1 MEIGISSACFYPHVN
16 LEETIG
22 LMKGLGFHKGELFLN
37 CPSEFEENF
46 IGKLNEEKVKH
57 KYHINSIHAFSSSFE
72 PFLFDSYKRRRYD
85 MLKLFKKV
93 CKAGKA
99 LGAQSYTFHGIRN
112 VDLNFMKIPRVIEIY
127 DELLYISSE
136 IGISLAQENVSWCM
150 SSKPDF
156 LKILQE
162 KCKHKLNF
170 TLDIKQA
177 YRASVPV
184 EEYIKIM
191 GENIVNLHIND
202 VDENNSCTLPGKGKV
217 DYGKL
222 NDSLNRINYN
232 GMAIIE
238 VYSNNYTSY
247 NQLIESRE
255 YLTKNL

>member
-16 LEETIG
+16 LEETIA

-46 IGKLNEEKVKH
+46 IEKLNEEKIKH
-57 KYHINSIHAFSSSFE
+57 EYSINSIHAFSSSFE
-72 PFLFDSYKRRRYD
+72 PFLFDSYKRRRDD
-85 MLKLFKKV
+85 MIKLFKKV

-136 IGISLAQENVSWCM
+136 IGISLSQENVSWCM
-150 SSKPDF
+150 SSRPDF
-156 LKILQE
+156 LKTLIE
-162 KCKHKLNF
+162 KCKYKLNF

-177 YRASVPV
+177 YRASVSL
-184 EEYIKIM
+184 EEYIEIM
-191 GENIVNLHIND
+191 GENIINLHIND
-202 VDENNSCTLPGKGKV
+202 VDENNSCILPGEGKV

-222 NDSLNRINYN
+222 NDSLRRINYD
-232 GMAIIE
+232 GMGIIE